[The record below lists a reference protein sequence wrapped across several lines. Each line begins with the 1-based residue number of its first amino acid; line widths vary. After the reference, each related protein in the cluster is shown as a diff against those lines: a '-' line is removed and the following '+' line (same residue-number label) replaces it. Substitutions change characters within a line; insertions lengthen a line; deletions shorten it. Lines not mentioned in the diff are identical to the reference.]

1 MKPLRLIAEEP
12 ALSNTAIVEAQGI
25 TKRFLAVQALDNVSV
40 TIKKGEIHALVGEN
54 GAGKSTLA
62 KVIAGVIQPDSG
74 SLVIGGRSVH
84 YGSPHDALGDGVTAI
99 TQEISLLGK
108 QTVIQNVM
116 LGQENARFG
125 ILNFRD
131 MMKRYAEIRELT
143 GFDID
148 PTVRVDSLRMADQ
161 KKVEVMQAIARN
173 ARLIVMDE
181 PTAMLSDDET
191 TIFLKIVRQLQH
203 MGLTIIYVS
212 HFLREVLDLANTVTV
227 MRNGQVVRTN
237 LVQNESVDSLVTAML
252 GKTMAQM
259 YPAKGE
265 VSPDAP
271 IALRVKGLR
280 SEILDGIDL
289 DVREGEIVGLAG
301 LVGSGRSRL
310 ARTLFGAETILG
322 GEIAVSGKTVLIKT
336 VRDAMRA
343 GISMLPESRKE
354 QGLLLKQSV
363 QLNITLPHLA
373 ELTSLGGII
382 RPRAEAD
389 ETTKLIS
396 AVNVQPPNA
405 RNRVNSLSGGNQQ
418 KVLFAKWLFKSPRIF
433 IIDEPTRGIDVGAKQ
448 SIYELITNLAKQGMA
463 ILLISSEMEEIL
475 GLSHRVYVM
484 RYGHIVTELHEFDHS
499 LTEDNIMRA
508 AFGTV
513 PIIDGRGAN
522 ELK

>member
-1 MKPLRLIAEEP
+1 MNNA
-12 ALSNTAIVEAQGI
+12 NFVEVHGLA
-25 TKRFLAVQALDNVSV
+25 KRFFAVQALDNVDV

-74 SLVIGGRSVH
+74 TLSIDGRSVQ
-84 YGSPHDALGDGVTAI
+84 YNSPHDALGDGVTAI

-116 LGQENARFG
+116 LGQEHSRFG

-143 GFDID
+143 GFEVD

-191 TIFLKIVRQLQH
+191 AIFLKIVRQLQQ
-203 MGLTIIYVS
+203 MGITIIYVS
-212 HFLREVLDLANTVTV
+212 HFLREVLDLANTITV

-237 LVQNESVDSLVTAML
+237 AVQNESVESLVTAML

-259 YPAKGE
+259 YPSKGN
-265 VSPDAP
+265 VDDDAP
-271 IALRVKGLR
+271 IALSVKGLQ
-280 SEILDGIDL
+280 SAIFDGINL
-289 DVREGEIVGLAG
+289 EVREGEIVGLAG

-310 ARTLFGAETILG
+310 ARTLFGAEAILG
-322 GEIAVSGKTVLIKT
+322 GEIAVSGKPVRINT
-336 VRDAMRA
+336 VRDAMNA

-363 QLNITLPHLA
+363 QLNITLPHLNL
-373 ELTSLGGII
+373 LTTLGGII
-382 RPRAEAD
+382 KRRTEAD
-389 ETTKLIS
+389 ETAKLIT

-405 RNRVNSLSGGNQQ
+405 ANRVNSLSGGNQQ
-418 KVLFAKWLFKSPRIF
+418 KVLFAKWLFKSPRVF

-448 SIYELITNLAKQGMA
+448 AIYELIANLAKQGMA

-475 GLSHRVYVM
+475 GLSHRVFVM
-484 RYGHIVTELHEFDHS
+484 RYGHIVTELRESDHS

-508 AFGTV
+508 AFGTA
-513 PIIDGRGAN
+513 PDIDGREAG
-522 ELK
+522 